1 MQSRTEP
8 ISFSD
13 PLLKVREIQNV
24 QTPGVSK
31 IPWREDKG
39 RGELMKSTRL
49 IRLEEVKRRTGF
61 QKSSIYNGIAGG
73 TFPRPVPLGARAV
86 AWVEDE
92 IQEWIDARISERDK
106 RR

>member
-1 MQSRTEP
+1 MR
-8 ISFSD
+8 
-13 PLLKVREIQNV
+13 
-24 QTPGVSK
+24 
-31 IPWREDKG
+31 
-39 RGELMKSTRL
+39 STRL

-61 QKSSIYNGIAGG
+61 GKSSIYNGVAEG

-92 IQEWIDARISERDK
+92 IQEWIDSRISERDK